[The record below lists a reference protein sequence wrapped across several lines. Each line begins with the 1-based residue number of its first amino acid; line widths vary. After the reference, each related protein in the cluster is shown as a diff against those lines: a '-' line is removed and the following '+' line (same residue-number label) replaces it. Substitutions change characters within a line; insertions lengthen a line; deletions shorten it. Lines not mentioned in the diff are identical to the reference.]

1 MTRAAGGQA
10 KCIGGTRRAVVR
22 SAVDRAGAH
31 PDLVA
36 HALERHLPLGG
47 FEGDPVDARQP
58 RGHDSDSHRSD
69 PSRDGGG
76 GVGPH
81 LHSAPCPP
89 PPRCRSS
96 PSWDVPNVGKSTL
109 FNRLIGERLAIVE
122 DLPGTTRDRVYGTGD
137 WNGRDFTLVDTGG
150 LELEP
155 GTHIEARVQDQ
166 ARVAMEE
173 ADVILFVVD
182 AAAGLA
188 PLDHEVADRL
198 RRASKPTILVIN
210 KADNPRLEQE
220 GAEFYALGMDPAITV
235 SAQHG
240 RNSGDLADMIVD
252 ALPPAPPA
260 PTEPDWTDVSL
271 SPDELSELAE
281 TEMGPPRVAIVGR
294 PNTGKSTFVNR
305 VLGQERM
312 IVSDIPGTTRDPVD
326 TAVVVDD
333 EPMILV
339 DTAGI
344 RRRGSV
350 QGGIERYSVLR
361 SMKAIDR
368 ADVGVVMTDA
378 IEGYTAQDAHVVG
391 HVLEAGK
398 GIVLVI
404 NKWDVVEKDGHTAD
418 AWLKVLRREAPYLA
432 WADIVF
438 ASAQTGQRVERI
450 LREARR
456 VAEERYRRVPTAD
469 LNRVVTDAVR
479 AHPPSHVRNRLGK
492 VLYATQV
499 AVAPPDVRDLRQRPR
514 ADPLQLPALPGE
526 PHPRRVRVPGHA
538 DPPDLPRPRLRGV
551 GPPLGPAA
559 TSIRA
564 GARPSAARALGPAR
578 IPHT

>member
-1 MTRAAGGQA
+1 MSTASLP
-10 KCIGGTRRAVVR
+10 VV
-22 SAVDRAGAH
+22 AI
-31 PDLVA
+31 
-36 HALERHLPLGG
+36 
-47 FEGDPVDARQP
+47 
-58 RGHDSDSHRSD
+58 
-69 PSRDGGG
+69 
-76 GVGPH
+76 VG
-81 LHSAPCPP
+81 
-89 PPRCRSS
+89 R
-96 PSWDVPNVGKSTL
+96 PNVGKSTL

-122 DLPGTTRDRVYGTGD
+122 DLPGTTRDRVYGVGE
-137 WNGRDFTLVDTGG
+137 WNGRRFTLVDTGG

-155 GTHIEARVQDQ
+155 GTHIEERVQDQ
-166 ARVAMEE
+166 ARVAMQE

-198 RRASKPTILVIN
+198 RRTAKPTILVIN
-210 KADNPRLEQE
+210 KADNPRREQE

-240 RNSGDLADMIVD
+240 RNSGDLADLLVD
-252 ALPPAPPA
+252 ALPPPNAA
-260 PTEPDWTDVSL
+260 EAEPTNWADDTIAEQDL
-271 SPDELSELAE
+271 EELAA

-305 VLGQERM
+305 VLGEERM
-312 IVSDIPGTTRDPVD
+312 IVSEIPGTTRDPVD

-333 EPMILV
+333 EPMVLV

-350 QGGIERYSVLR
+350 QQGIERYSVLR

-368 ADVGVVMTDA
+368 ADVAVVMTDA
-378 IEGYTAQDAHVVG
+378 TEGYTAQDAHVVG

-418 AWLKVLRREAPYLA
+418 DWLKVLRREAPYLA

-438 ASAQTGQRVERI
+438 ASAMTGQRMERI

-456 VAEERYRRVPTAD
+456 VADERYRRVPTAD

-499 AVAPPDVRDLRQRPR
+499 AVAPPTFVIFVNDPELIHFSYRRYLENRIRDEYGFLGTPIRLIFRQRASEEAAR
-514 ADPLQLPALPGE
+514 RSAR
-526 PHPRRVRVPGHA
+526 PRRRSVA
-538 DPPDLPRPRLRGV
+538 NPRRKR
-551 GPPLGPAA
+551 
-559 TSIRA
+559 
-564 GARPSAARALGPAR
+564 
-578 IPHT
+578 